1 MVNPMS
7 LQGRHILI
15 TGASSGIGRATAVYL
30 SKLGAR
36 IVCTARSEERLQETL
51 ALLEGDGHAA
61 LTCDLSKTET
71 IEPMVREA
79 VERIG
84 RLNGLVNC
92 AGIPYVVP
100 LNALTPARVE
110 EAMRT
115 NFYPF
120 VELARLF
127 GKKKYAS
134 EGSIVTISSILTSHP
149 RAYETGYISSK
160 GAMNAAVGSLAC
172 ELAVKSIRVN
182 GIIVGNVWTA
192 MTQRTMEEL
201 HNEKHVRQAVDAAL
215 LGMAQPEDIAG
226 VAAFLI
232 SDMSKF
238 ITGRNL
244 YADGGLL

>member
-1 MVNPMS
+1 MINPMS
-7 LQGRHILI
+7 LEGRRILI

-36 IVCTARSEERLQETL
+36 IVCTARNEERLQETL

-61 LTCDLSKTET
+61 LTCDLSKNET

-79 VERIG
+79 VDRVG

-100 LNALTPARVE
+100 LNVLTPAHIE
-110 EAMRT
+110 EVMRT

-127 GKKKYAS
+127 GKKKYAT
-134 EGSIVTISSILTSHP
+134 EGSIVTISSLATMRP
-149 RAYETGYISSK
+149 RAHETGYIASK

-172 ELAVKSIRVN
+172 ELAAKSIRVN
-182 GIIVGNVWTA
+182 GIIVGTVWTA
-192 MTQRTMEEL
+192 MTQRTAEEL
-201 HNEKHVRQAVDAAL
+201 HNEKHMRQVIEAAL
-215 LGMAQPEDIAG
+215 LGASRPEEIAS

-232 SDMSKF
+232 SDMSKC